1 MYFSFAEKP
10 SSMTS
15 YESCE
20 TTVRPIAFASRSK
33 RMWIQFKS
41 DDKNTAAGF
50 SIPYVTYNGK
60 LYGFA
65 LWY

>member
-1 MYFSFAEKP
+1 MFFPFVEKP
-10 SSMTS
+10 TSMTS

-20 TTVRPIAFASRSK
+20 TKVRPNAFASRSK

-60 LYGFA
+60 QYCFA
-65 LWY
+65 L

>member
-1 MYFSFAEKP
+1 MSFPFVEKA
-10 SSMTS
+10 SSVAS
-15 YESCE
+15 YISCE

-60 LYGFA
+60 LYCCFG
-65 LWY
+65 